1 MAAQRARSKDS
12 REEID
17 LTTRGML
24 SSLASSLGSTQFIGY
39 ESLRGTGEVKALLVD
54 GQQVQEAGPVCM
66 LMWRSQQIR
75 QEHTPF
81 AEYSREGRQNRT
93 ARGRMLQTGEG
104 REWVVFD
111 ACHQSGN
118 HIFRNA
124 QHALECA
131 QIKSSHAEVVLDSTP
146 FYAESGGQAGDQ
158 GLLCGVGAGSSS
170 TSNGNGASNSGA
182 SSEPLLLVSDVQ
194 KAAGGQ
200 LFVHTAEV
208 QQGVLR
214 VGDKVRALACVQKAA
229 RGTCLCTRQRCSRKY
244 CVLETRC
251 TWRLRA
257 AGDAACWRLGA
268 APCTRFGECGC
279 CVFGH

>member
-111 ACHQSGN
+111 ACKIDAN
-118 HIFRNA
+118 HCTPVSVLWCIPSSMLWLHLHPPLHAIFLPPFERTSFG
-124 QHALECA
+124 LE
-131 QIKSSHAEVVLDSTP
+131 P
-146 FYAESGGQAGDQ
+146 
-158 GLLCGVGAGSSS
+158 
-170 TSNGNGASNSGA
+170 
-182 SSEPLLLVSDVQ
+182 
-194 KAAGGQ
+194 
-200 LFVHTAEV
+200 
-208 QQGVLR
+208 
-214 VGDKVRALACVQKAA
+214 AC
-229 RGTCLCTRQRCSRKY
+229 
-244 CVLETRC
+244 
-251 TWRLRA
+251 
-257 AGDAACWRLGA
+257 
-268 APCTRFGECGC
+268 F
-279 CVFGH
+279 